1 MVLKGYKFISL
12 LAVFLIFSIILTGCT
27 VEVTTKA
34 ENIKEY
40 KDKLIVHFI
49 DVGQGDSTFIQ
60 FPNGETSLIDGGSR
74 QYGERVVNYI
84 KDLGIEKIDY
94 LIATHP
100 HEDHIGGLPEVVRN
114 FKIGKVYM
122 PNKTASTR
130 IFEELLL
137 EIDKKDLKINLA
149 KAKDYIIDDEQL
161 KYCILAPNRDDYA
174 ETNDFSVVTK
184 IEYKN
189 DSFIIAGDAEESSEL
204 DMIKNDNNLKS
215 DVLRIAHHGGRTS
228 SNEKFLEKANPKYS
242 IISVGSDNS
251 YGHPHRETLERLKEI
266 DTHIMRTDDFGNIVF
281 ISDGNGLTYLGEAIE
296 NSSTQIEYIG
306 NRNTKVYHS
315 KDCNS
320 LPKEENQII
329 FKSMKEAE
337 KNGYKPHDKCVK
349 QGEIR

>member
-1 MVLKGYKFISL
+1 MKRYRFISF
-12 LAVFLIFSIILTGCT
+12 LAVFLIFSMVLTGCT
-27 VEVTTKA
+27 VEIATKA
-34 ENIKEY
+34 ENPKDY

-94 LIATHP
+94 LIGTHP

-122 PNKTASTR
+122 PNRTANTR

-137 EIDKKDLKINLA
+137 EVDSQDLKIHLA

-161 KYCILAPNRDDYA
+161 KYYILAPNRDDYS
-174 ETNDFSVVTK
+174 ETNDFSIVTK
-184 IEYKN
+184 IEYMKN
-189 DSFIIAGDAEESSEL
+189 SFIIAGDAEESSEL
-204 DMIKNDNNLKS
+204 DMIKNSTNLKS

-228 SNEKFLEKANPKYS
+228 SNEKFLEKVNPKYS

-251 YGHPHRETLERLKEI
+251 YGHPHRETLNRLKEI
-266 DTHIMRTDDFGNIVF
+266 DTYIMRTDELGNIVLV
-281 ISDGNGLTYLGEAIE
+281 SDGNELTHLGEATE
-296 NSSTQIEYIG
+296 KSSTQIEYLG
-306 NRNTKVYHS
+306 NKNTKVYHS

-337 KNGYKPHDKCVK
+337 ENGYKPHDKCVK
-349 QGEIR
+349 QGEIK